1 MDQRGNLSVSRTLDT
16 PNPLLYN
23 HLSKDTLL
31 NLLSQR
37 GWSIGAVTYRGKGI
51 DMKGVKFGQYL
62 KLLRESRDITL
73 RELSRQTGMSAPYLS
88 DVENDRTQPLTK
100 ERLET
105 VFRVLQLN
113 EEEQNQLFDLAGRER
128 NEVAAD
134 LPDYIM
140 DNDYV
145 TAALRTARDLKAG
158 EEEWQRFVDE
168 LKKREGHG

>member
-1 MDQRGNLSVSRTLDT
+1 
-16 PNPLLYN
+16 
-23 HLSKDTLL
+23 
-31 NLLSQR
+31 
-37 GWSIGAVTYRGKGI
+37 
-51 DMKGVKFGQYL
+51 MKGVKFGQYL

-105 VFRVLQLN
+105 VLRVLQLN

-140 DNDYV
+140 DNDFV

-168 LKKREGHG
+168 LKKREGRG

>member
-1 MDQRGNLSVSRTLDT
+1 ME
-16 PNPLLYN
+16 
-23 HLSKDTLL
+23 DTLQSSL
-31 NLLSQR
+31 GQEGPSTCVR
-37 GWSIGAVTYRGKGI
+37 VIREKGI
-51 DMKGVKFGQYL
+51 DMKSTKFGQYL

-113 EEEQNQLFDLAGRER
+113 EEERNQLFDLAGRER

-134 LPDYIM
+134 LPEYIM
-140 DNDYV
+140 ENDYV

-168 LKKREGHG
+168 LKKREERD

>member
-1 MDQRGNLSVSRTLDT
+1 
-16 PNPLLYN
+16 
-23 HLSKDTLL
+23 
-31 NLLSQR
+31 
-37 GWSIGAVTYRGKGI
+37 
-51 DMKGVKFGQYL
+51 MKGVKFGQYL

-105 VFRVLQLN
+105 VLRVLQLS

-134 LPDYIM
+134 LPEYIM

-168 LKKREGHG
+168 LKKREGQG

>member
-1 MDQRGNLSVSRTLDT
+1 VNLLTVSRTLD
-16 PNPLLYN
+16 NPDALLYN

-31 NLLSQR
+31 NLLGQR
-37 GWSIGAVTYRGKGI
+37 GWNIDAVTCREKGI

-62 KLLRESRDITL
+62 KMLREARDVTL
-73 RELSRQTGMSAPYLS
+73 RELSRQTGLSAPYLS
-88 DVENDRTQPLTK
+88 DVENDRSQPLTK
-100 ERLET
+100 DRIEK
-105 VFRVLQLN
+105 VISVLQLS

-134 LPDYIM
+134 LPEYIM

-168 LKKREGHG
+168 LKKREGQG

>member
-1 MDQRGNLSVSRTLDT
+1 MRDT
-16 PNPLLYN
+16 
-23 HLSKDTLL
+23 
-31 NLLSQR
+31 
-37 GWSIGAVTYRGKGI
+37 
-51 DMKGVKFGQYL
+51 KFGQYL
-62 KLLRESRDITL
+62 KSLREARDVTL
-73 RELSRQTGMSAPYLS
+73 RELARQTGLSAPYLS
-88 DVENDRTQPLTK
+88 DVENDRSQPLTK
-100 ERLET
+100 DRIEK
-105 VFRVLQLN
+105 VISVLHLSD
-113 EEEQNQLFDLAGRER
+113 EEQNHLFDLAGRER

>member
-1 MDQRGNLSVSRTLDT
+1 MILLSVSRTLD
-16 PNPLLYN
+16 NPDALLYN
-23 HLSKDTLL
+23 HLSKDNLL
-31 NLLSQR
+31 NLLGQR
-37 GWSIGAVTYRGKGI
+37 GWNIDAGTCHGKGI

-113 EEEQNQLFDLAGRER
+113 EEEQNHLLDLAGRER
-128 NEVAAD
+128 NEVAAA

-140 DNDYV
+140 DNDFV

-168 LKKREGHG
+168 LKKREGRG

>member
-1 MDQRGNLSVSRTLDT
+1 ME
-16 PNPLLYN
+16 
-23 HLSKDTLL
+23 DTLQSSL
-31 NLLSQR
+31 GQEGPSTCVR
-37 GWSIGAVTYRGKGI
+37 VIREKGI
-51 DMKGVKFGQYL
+51 DMKSTKFGQYL

-140 DNDYV
+140 DNDFV
-145 TAALRTARDLKAG
+145 TAALRAARDLKAG
-158 EEEWQRFVDE
+158 EEEWQRFIDE

>member
-1 MDQRGNLSVSRTLDT
+1 MR
-16 PNPLLYN
+16 Y
-23 HLSKDTLL
+23 TLL
-31 NLLSQR
+31 MEGTLQSSLGQEGPSTCVR
-37 GWSIGAVTYRGKGI
+37 VIREKGI
-51 DMKGVKFGQYL
+51 DMKSTKFGQYL

-134 LPDYIM
+134 LPEYIM
-140 DNDYV
+140 ENDYV

-168 LKKREGHG
+168 LKKREERD

>member
-1 MDQRGNLSVSRTLDT
+1 MEGTLQSSLGQEGPST
-16 PNPLLYN
+16 CV
-23 HLSKDTLL
+23 
-31 NLLSQR
+31 R
-37 GWSIGAVTYRGKGI
+37 VIREKGI
-51 DMKGVKFGQYL
+51 DMKSTKFGQYL

-134 LPDYIM
+134 LPEYIM
-140 DNDYV
+140 ENDYV

-168 LKKREGHG
+168 LKKREERD